1 MAHID
6 KKIEILGTSFIC
18 DEFYEIK
25 LKHNKK
31 QEVVFRAV
39 QISRDR
45 LGNRLSYVQPRALFA
60 NGKSICLQMF
70 LNSCDLA
77 TLQICERKEKS
88 YD

>member
-45 LGNRLSYVQPRALFA
+45 LEIDFLMCNQELY
-60 NGKSICLQMF
+60 LQMENLYVCRCF
-70 LNSCDLA
+70 
-77 TLQICERKEKS
+77 
-88 YD
+88 